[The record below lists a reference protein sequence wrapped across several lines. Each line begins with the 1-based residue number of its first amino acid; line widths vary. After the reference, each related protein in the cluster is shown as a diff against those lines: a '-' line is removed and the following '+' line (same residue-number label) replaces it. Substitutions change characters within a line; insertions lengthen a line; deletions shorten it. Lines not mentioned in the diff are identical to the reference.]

1 MSLSNELMRCHKP
14 LTEKQQQ
21 GTLCRMVDFDF
32 FCNEFYGEIGD
43 WLEDNHPDD
52 IIQRAIR
59 IESGTNMTKKEL
71 KADESEFK
79 TNAKY
84 GRE

>member
-1 MSLSNELMRCHKP
+1 MSLSNECHKP

-21 GTLCRMVDFDF
+21 ETLCRVDFDF

-79 TNAKY
+79 ANAKY

>member
-1 MSLSNELMRCHKP
+1 MECHKP

-21 GTLCRMVDFDF
+21 ETLCEMVDFDY

-52 IIQRAIR
+52 IIQRAYR
-59 IESGTNMTKKEL
+59 IDRERVQERIANRTQKEL

-79 TNAKY
+79 ANAKY